1 MVDNCYGEFI
11 ETIEPSDVGAD
22 MVVGSLIKNPGGG
35 LAPVGGYIC
44 GKKEYV
50 DNAAFRLTAPGLGSE
65 LGASL
70 GVNPSF
76 YQGLFLAP
84 TVSAGAL
91 KGAIL
96 RHVFMK
102 NLDTG
107 LFRTE
112 QKNVMISYRQ
122 LSLKHLKSS

>member
-44 GKKEYV
+44 GKKSMWIMRHSDLQHRDLEV
-50 DNAAFRLTAPGLGSE
+50 NWERLLVLIPRFIRDFSCTYGISRCI
-65 LGASL
+65 
-70 GVNPSF
+70 
-76 YQGLFLAP
+76 
-84 TVSAGAL
+84 